1 MSAREKLQSYGV
13 TMEAAYSFVLN
24 HLEVPTRILSVCQE
38 FGITTSMLTEIVG
51 SGMPGVTDTDVVA
64 FFADLGLD
72 ATELDLPVEPDPIPE
87 PREPESPAVEEP
99 VVVEAPLG
107 TVSGVL
113 NLLQGYGVSMDAAS
127 TFVQSNLQTP
137 EVIFETSRQFSIN
150 NAMLAEIMSTYSPGT
165 TAEDVI
171 LFFAQENI
179 DSYQLDTP
187 TVVLTGT
194 TELST

>member
-38 FGITTSMLTEIVG
+38 FGITTSMLTEIVA

-99 VVVEAPLG
+99 VVVEPPLG

>member
-99 VVVEAPLG
+99 VVVEPPLG